1 MHRAVRFPFAFA
13 QKTAPKQHSAESL
26 GADGRFTGDCLIV
39 TLRAFDYDSIPPP
52 CRELPVNVVAELLR
66 GPDWTAAD
74 AVVVT
79 DQFGVAHTRGELD
92 VRSAQYANVLIG
104 FGVQPGDRVAVQ
116 IGKSFDLVALHLAVI
131 RAGAVYLPLNASY
144 TDREVADLMD
154 DATPALLVRDAAL
167 DHAVRRSTSLEL
179 SKAADAAKA
188 SFLDVARGVDDP
200 AAILYTSGTTGKPKG
215 AVLSH
220 GNLDAGTRTLLEAWH
235 FTSDDVLLHI
245 LPLFHIHGLFVALY
259 CTLASGSSTIFIDKF
274 DAHQIAETLP
284 RATVLMGVPTHYT
297 RLLEEPAFTREATR
311 HIRLFTSGSAPML
324 VSTHEAFTER
334 TGHTI
339 LERYG
344 MTETGMLAS
353 NPYVGARKPGFVG
366 PPLPGVE
373 IRVDGDAGTGEIQ
386 VRGGN
391 VFSGYWNRPELRDTE
406 FTADGW
412 FRTGDLGH
420 FDADG
425 YLEIVGRSKDL
436 IITGG
441 LNVYP
446 KELEMVIDEFDG
458 VLESAVIGLPDP
470 DFGEAVIAVV
480 VAEDGVTLDADTLR
494 AMAKQQLAGFKVP
507 KRFHVVDA
515 LPRNTMG
522 KVEKAKL
529 RKQFSEA

>member
-1 MHRAVRFPFAFA
+1 M
-13 QKTAPKQHSAESL
+13 
-26 GADGRFTGDCLIV
+26 
-39 TLRAFDYDSIPPP
+39 
-52 CRELPVNVVAELLR
+52 NVVAELLR
-66 GPDWTAAD
+66 GPDWTQSED
-74 AVVVT
+74 VVVT
-79 DQFGVAHTRGELD
+79 DQFGSVFTRGDLD
-92 VRSAQYANVLIG
+92 ARSAQYANALTS
-104 FGVQPGDRVAVQ
+104 FGVEPGDRVAVQ
-116 IGKSFDLVALHLAVI
+116 IGKSFDLVALHLGVI
-131 RAGAVYLPLNASY
+131 RAGGVYLPLNSSY
-144 TDREVADLMD
+144 TDREVSDLMD
-154 DATPALLVRDAAL
+154 DAEPTVLVRDEAL
-167 DHAVRRSTSLEL
+167 DHPVRRCSAKEIGAL
-179 SKAADAAKA
+179 ADGA
-188 SFLDVARGVDDP
+188 SALFVDVERGADDP

-235 FTSDDVLLHI
+235 FTNDDVLLHI

-259 CTLASGSSTIFIDKF
+259 CTLGSGSATVFVDKF
-274 DAHQIAETLP
+274 DAKRIAETLP

-297 RLLEEPAFTREATR
+297 RLLEELAFTRDSVR

-324 VSTHEAFTER
+324 VSTHDAFTER

-373 IRVDGDAGTGEIQ
+373 IRIDGEGGTGEIQ

-391 VFSGYWNRPELRDTE
+391 VFNGYWKRPELRATE

-446 KELEMVIDEFDG
+446 KELEMVIDEFPG
-458 VLESAVIGLPDP
+458 VLESAVVGLPDP

-480 VAEDGVTLDADTLR
+480 VAEDGVTLEADALR
-494 AMAKQQLAGFKVP
+494 ALAKEQLAGFKVP
-507 KRFHVVDA
+507 KRFHIVDA

>member
-1 MHRAVRFPFAFA
+1 M
-13 QKTAPKQHSAESL
+13 
-26 GADGRFTGDCLIV
+26 
-39 TLRAFDYDSIPPP
+39 
-52 CRELPVNVVAELLR
+52 NVVAELLR
-66 GPDWTAAD
+66 GPDWTSAD
-74 AVVVT
+74 ALVVT
-79 DQFGVAHTRGELD
+79 DQFGTSFSRGDLD
-92 VRSAQYANVLIG
+92 VRVAQFANALVQL
-104 FGVQPGDRVAVQ
+104 GVTPGDRVAVQ
-116 IGKSFDLVALHLAVI
+116 SAKSFDLVALHCAVI
-131 RAGAVYLPLNASY
+131 RAGGVYLPLNASY
-144 TDREVADLMD
+144 TDREVCDLMD
-154 DATPALLVRDAAL
+154 DAEPALLIRDAAL
-167 DHAVRRSTSLEL
+167 DHEVQRRSMEEL
-179 SKAADAAKA
+179 AGFADRSKP
-188 SFLDVARGVDDP
+188 SFVDVPRGADDP

-235 FTSDDVLLHI
+235 FTGDDVLLHI

-259 CTLASGSSTIFIDKF
+259 CTLASGSATVFIDRF
-274 DAHQIAETLP
+274 DAPEIATALP
-284 RATVLMGVPTHYT
+284 HATVLMGVPTHYT
-297 RLLEEPAFTREATR
+297 RLLDEPSFTQASAR

-324 VSTHEAFTER
+324 VSTHEAFTAR

-353 NPYVGARKPGFVG
+353 NPYVGARKPGYVG

-373 IRVDGDAGTGEIQ
+373 IRIDGGETGEIQ

-391 VFSGYWNRPELRDTE
+391 VFSGYWKRPELRETE
-406 FTADGW
+406 FTVDGW

-420 FDADG
+420 FDDDG

-446 KELEMVIDEFDG
+446 KELEMVIDEFAG
-458 VLESAVIGLPDP
+458 VLESAVVGLPDP
-470 DFGEAVIAVV
+470 DFGEAVVAVV
-480 VAEDGVTLDADTLR
+480 VAEPGAQLNADELR
-494 AMAKQQLAGFKVP
+494 ALAKAQLAGFKVP
-507 KRFHVVDA
+507 KRFVVVDA

-529 RKQFSEA
+529 RKALAEA